1 MKKTTLVESPRNM
14 LELDKLLTPTWGEKV
29 ATFNIDL
36 SYFCFK
42 EKFYMNVEG
51 VKKKSPSSQ
60 NV

>member
-1 MKKTTLVESPRNM
+1 M

-36 SYFCFK
+36 LYLCFQ

-51 VKKKSPSSQ
+51 VKTKSPSSQ